1 MEMREMVKVESLR
14 TLLKILGTKLNG
26 GNLIKGIK
34 TWAVSF
40 LRYSVAFIDWNCAE
54 LTQLD

>member
-1 MEMREMVKVESLR
+1 MVKVESLR

-34 TWAVSF
+34 TWAV
-40 LRYSVAFIDWNCAE
+40 AFIDWNCAE

>member
-1 MEMREMVKVESLR
+1 MVKVESLR

-26 GNLIKGIK
+26 GNIIKGMK

-40 LRYSVAFIDWNCAE
+40 LRYFVAFIDWNCAE